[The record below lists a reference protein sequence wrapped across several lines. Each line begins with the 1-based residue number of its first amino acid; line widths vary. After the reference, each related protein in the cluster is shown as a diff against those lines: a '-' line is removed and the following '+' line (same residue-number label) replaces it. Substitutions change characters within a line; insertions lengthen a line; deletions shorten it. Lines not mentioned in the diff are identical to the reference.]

1 MPPDLT
7 SSLRPLYDLLPR
19 GEASSDELLGRFLD
33 YVEGLG
39 LTLYPAQEDAI
50 LALFEG
56 KNVILNTP
64 TGSGKSLVASAMHFA
79 SLAKGRRSVYTCP
92 IKALVNEKWM
102 ALCRELGPENVG
114 LSTGD
119 ATVNREA
126 PVLCCT
132 AEVLGN
138 IALREG
144 ADAAVDDVVM
154 DEFHW
159 YADRDRGVA
168 WQVPLLTLQKT
179 RFLLMS
185 ATLGDVTFF
194 EEELTRG
201 NGRPT
206 ATVKSVERPV
216 PLEYAYSEIP
226 LSQAVEKLASEEKA
240 PIYVVHFTQKDAAES
255 AQSFTSLKLATREE
269 KNTLGAALEGF
280 RFTSPYGPDVKK
292 WLRQGIGLHHAGLL
306 PKYRVLVEQLAQR
319 GLLKVICGT
328 DTLGV
333 GINVPIRTVL
343 FTRLCKFDGQKTAV
357 LSARDFHQIA
367 GRAGR
372 KGFDDRGFV
381 VAQAPEHVI
390 DNLRLGERAKEGKK
404 VVKRKPPEHNF
415 ANWDRQTFERLIGA
429 PPERLTSRFDVSHGM
444 LLNVLSRRGDGCR
457 AMQKLIRESHETDR
471 AKKAHVRRGWQ
482 LFRSL
487 VARGIVEIVPRTPEG
502 SRVRVN
508 VELQEDFSMDQALSL
523 YLLETLPLLDIE
535 GPASETHP
543 LDLLTLVESI
553 LENPDLILRRQLDKL
568 KGKAIAEMK
577 AAGME
582 YDQRMEELD
591 KLEHPKPLR
600 EFIYSTFNEFADRHP
615 WVGEENIRP
624 KSIAREMFEGF
635 RSFSDYVQE
644 YELERAEGLL
654 LRHLNNVYKVLRQ
667 TVPDGVKT
675 DTIVEMELYLR
686 DMLRQ
691 VDSSLLEEWER
702 MRDPNYR
709 PPGAGGELR
718 PPRPEEAPDVTRDT
732 KAFTAAVRTRVF
744 AFLRAWS
751 IGEDEAAINFL
762 DTKTDGG
769 GEPWTPPRLRAARE
783 TYRLEHE
790 GLRLDPEA
798 RNLRHTHVQ
807 RADDAT
813 TWRVQQMLVDPEGLN
828 DWVAE
833 LDVDLAAS
841 RKAGEP
847 VLQLRRLETLV

>member
-1 MPPDLT
+1 VAA
-7 SSLRPLYDLLPR
+7 PLFDVLPR
-19 GEASSDELLGRFLD
+19 GEAGSDELLGRFLD
-33 YVEGLG
+33 YADGLG
-39 LTLYPAQEDAI
+39 LALYPAQEDAI

-64 TGSGKSLVASAMHFA
+64 TGSGKSLVASALHFA
-79 SLAKGRRSVYTCP
+79 SLARGRRSVYTCP

-132 AEVLGN
+132 AEVLAN
-138 IALREG
+138 IALRNGED
-144 ADAAVDDVVM
+144 ADVDDVVM

-168 WQVPLLTLQKT
+168 WQVPLLTLRKA
-179 RFLLMS
+179 RFLLLS

-194 EEELTRG
+194 EEELTRR

-206 ATVKSVERPV
+206 VTVKASERPV
-216 PLEYAYSEIP
+216 PLEYSYSEVP
-226 LSQAVEKLASEEKA
+226 VSQAVETLAAGDKA
-240 PIYVVHFTQKDAAES
+240 PIYAVHFTQKDAAES
-255 AQSFTSLKLATREE
+255 AQSFTSLKLANREE
-269 KNTLGAALEGF
+269 RDAVARAIEDF
-280 RFTSPYGPDVKK
+280 RFTSPYGPQVRK
-292 WLRQGIGLHHAGLL
+292 WLRQGIGIHHAGLL
-306 PKYRVLVEQLAQR
+306 PKYRVLVERLAQR

-343 FTRLCKFDGQKTAV
+343 FTKLCKFDGEKTAV

-372 KGFDDRGFV
+372 KGFDDKGYV
-381 VAQAPEHVI
+381 VAQAPEHAI
-390 DNLRLGERAKEGKK
+390 ENLRLGEKAKEGKR

-415 ANWDRQTFERLIGA
+415 ANWDRQTFDRLVRS
-429 PPERLTSRFDVSHGM
+429 PPERLSSRFAVSHGM

-457 AMQKLIRESHETDR
+457 AMQRLIRESHETDR
-471 AKKAHVRRGWQ
+471 AKRAHFRRGWQ
-482 LFRSL
+482 LFRAL
-487 VARGIVEIVPRTPEG
+487 VARGIVAIVPRTEEG
-502 SRVRVN
+502 SRLRVN

-523 YLLETLPLLDIE
+523 YLLETIPLLDP
-535 GPASETHP
+535 GSESYA

-553 LENPDLILRRQLDKL
+553 LEDPDLILRRQLDHL
-568 KGKAIAEMK
+568 KTKAIAEMK

-582 YDQRMEELD
+582 YDQRMEELQ

-600 EFIYSTFNEFADRHP
+600 DFVYSTFNEFADRHP

-644 YELERAEGLL
+644 YDLERAEGLL
-654 LRHLNNVYKVLRQ
+654 LRHLGSVYKVLRQ
-667 TVPDGVKT
+667 TVPEAAKSDPL
-675 DTIVEMELYLR
+675 VEMELYLR

-702 MRDPNYR
+702 MRGLEEREPET
-709 PPGAGGELR
+709 PELR
-718 PPRPEEAPDVTRDT
+718 PPVPEEPPDVTADT
-732 KAFTAAVRTRVF
+732 KAFTAAIRTRVF
-744 AFLRAWS
+744 AFLRSWS
-751 IGEDEAAINFL
+751 IGDDEAAL
-762 DTKTDGG
+762 DLLDFELDGR
-769 GEPWTPPRLRAARE
+769 GERWTVERLRSLRDGF
-783 TYRLEHE
+783 LGEHRA
-790 GLRLDPEA
+790 LRLDPEA
-798 RNLRHTHVQ
+798 RNLRHTHVKP
-807 RADDAT
+807 APEEGS
-813 TWRVQQMLVDPEGLN
+813 WKVEQMMVDVEGLN

-833 LDVDLAAS
+833 WEVDLAAS
-841 RKAGEP
+841 REEGEP
-847 VLQLRRLETLV
+847 VLRLSRLESLI